1 MKKNKFVILSI
12 IIFSLTGCFN
22 KSNMDNADVKVSVYP
37 IEYITERLYG
47 KYSKIKSI
55 YPDDMDEDYIVNDK
69 LLNDYSSTNL
79 FIFNGN
85 NDNEND
91 YVYKM
96 FTTNKKLK
104 IIDSTSSLNYNNKIE
119 ELWLDPMNF
128 LTMANNIK
136 KGLKEYINEAYI
148 KKEIDDNF
156 DTLKIDLIQL
166 EADYRETASR
176 ANSKTIIV
184 GDDVFSYLSKYGM
197 NIISLEE
204 SKKYSK
210 KNYVSAEKLIKNGQV
225 KYIYIKKGQ
234 KINNNVKQLKEK
246 YNIELIE
253 LNIMN
258 TLSSEDKK
266 NGKDYISI
274 MHDNLELLKQ
284 ELYK

>member
-1 MKKNKFVILSI
+1 MKKIKFVILSI

-210 KNYVSAEKLIKNGQV
+210 KNYVSTEKLIKNGQV

-234 KINNNVKQLKEK
+234 KINNNIKQLKEK

>member
-1 MKKNKFVILSI
+1 MKKIKFVILSI

-55 YPDDMDEDYIVNDK
+55 YPDDMDDDYIVNDK

-210 KNYVSAEKLIKNGQV
+210 KNYVSTEKLIKNGQV

-234 KINNNVKQLKEK
+234 KINNNIKQLKEK

>member
-1 MKKNKFVILSI
+1 MKKIKFVILSI

>member
-1 MKKNKFVILSI
+1 MKKIKFVILSI

-55 YPDDMDEDYIVNDK
+55 YPDDMDDDYIVNDK

-96 FTTNKKLK
+96 FTANKKLK

-148 KKEIDDNF
+148 KK
-156 DTLKIDLIQL
+156 
-166 EADYRETASR
+166 
-176 ANSKTIIV
+176 
-184 GDDVFSYLSKYGM
+184 
-197 NIISLEE
+197 
-204 SKKYSK
+204 
-210 KNYVSAEKLIKNGQV
+210 
-225 KYIYIKKGQ
+225 
-234 KINNNVKQLKEK
+234 
-246 YNIELIE
+246 
-253 LNIMN
+253 
-258 TLSSEDKK
+258 
-266 NGKDYISI
+266 
-274 MHDNLELLKQ
+274 
-284 ELYK
+284 

>member
-1 MKKNKFVILSI
+1 MKKIKFVILSI

-148 KKEIDDNF
+148 RKEIDDNF

-234 KINNNVKQLKEK
+234 KINNNIKQLKEK

>member
-1 MKKNKFVILSI
+1 MKKIKFVILSI

-148 KKEIDDNF
+148 RKEIDDNF

-210 KNYVSAEKLIKNGQV
+210 KNYVSTEKLIKNGQV

-234 KINNNVKQLKEK
+234 KINNNIKQLKEK

>member
-1 MKKNKFVILSI
+1 MKKIKFVILSI

-234 KINNNVKQLKEK
+234 KINNNIKQLKEK

>member
-1 MKKNKFVILSI
+1 MKKIKFVILSI

-197 NIISLEE
+197 NIISLQE

-234 KINNNVKQLKEK
+234 KINNNIKQLKEK